1 MVVRC
6 GSDYI
11 PFSTRCAN
19 KKRDGCE
26 NVDCFQNGARRLAYE
41 DGSALRLALGRFH
54 VLPLLTFFGSNLDKS
69 RQNTSFREWLPGYPF
84 NRYAFVKGGVDETF
98 SR

>member
-41 DGSALRLALGRFH
+41 NGVVVGVILGKTH
-54 VLPLLTFFGSNLDKS
+54 VLPLLTFFGSKLDKS
-69 RQNTSFREWLPGYPF
+69 
-84 NRYAFVKGGVDETF
+84 
-98 SR
+98 